1 MEQKIFSALTAM
13 LNAFPQT
20 ANDKEL
26 TLRTFEAVL
35 RGVSSRAVTEA
46 AARFVSGLV
55 AGQSV
60 TFAPSVAEFALEA
73 RRIDEW
79 FERQEAIAARQAL
92 PTVHYIPDGRAPFEV
107 AQQGLKHANAH
118 RPIIQENASFEQFQ
132 ALSKAGQLPRGAS
145 WVAALATI
153 YGPAKAAKQ
162 EAA

>member
-55 AGQSV
+55 ASQSV
-60 TFAPSVAEFALEA
+60 TFAPSVAEFAQEA
-73 RRIDEW
+73 RRLDEW
-79 FERQEAIAARQAL
+79 FAKQDAAEARSAL
-92 PTVHYIPDGRAPFEV
+92 PKVHYIPDGRAPFET
-107 AQQGLKHANAH
+107 AQQRLKREHAH
-118 RPIIQENASFEQFQ
+118 RPVIQENATFEHFQ
-132 ALSKAGQLPRGAS
+132 ALSKAGQLPPGAS

-153 YGPAKAAKQ
+153 YGPAKGAKQ